1 MIYLIKRYYK
11 WVDDTFDL
19 DYKFM
24 KIGMMLII
32 LLIVASIVLVIWS
45 YILIFDNMIHGSYEP
60 PKPSLQEQIDDLS
73 ENDREHVE
81 EYVGYINKLSS
92 KDKKAVEE
100 YAQFLYFRDSI
111 RSGDV

>member
-11 WVDDTFDL
+11 WVDNTYDL
-19 DYKFM
+19 EYRFT
-24 KIGMMLII
+24 KILMMLAILFIIAATVIAIWGYII
-32 LLIVASIVLVIWS
+32 L
-45 YILIFDNMIHGSYEP
+45 FDAMIHEPAKP